1 MTFPINIY
9 VVIPEQHRRQLIVQV
24 LTSIAIHCAVHSLH
38 QSRRAWLNAKINPTG
53 NSRPVFPAARGR
65 RERETIIML
74 ITADVKIIII
84 VIKLPAN

>member
-1 MTFPINIY
+1 MS
-9 VVIPEQHRRQLIVQV
+9 VIPEQHRRQLIVQV